1 MHLQIYGEFTTFADF
16 YDVLAAPGRSQAHR
30 DYKERRRFL
39 RLGAAGHVRPPCP
52 AQGVKSLT
60 PILPE
65 IALTVALQVCWD
77 P

>member
-16 YDVLAAPGRSQAHR
+16 YDVLAAPGRSQAH
-30 DYKERRRFL
+30 KERRRLL
-39 RLGAAGHVRPPCP
+39 RMGAAGHVCPPCP